1 MLAEL
6 EERKALR
13 HKERASLVD
22 TALERIAPVLSEDM
36 ELPRAALPELL
47 ASFRALVRDL
57 EKAAAA
63 AAEGVKSIESD
74 LAKKAALEKE
84 VAEKRTVDATYRS
97 LAKELSGNHIVDY
110 LQSEALIALA
120 AAGADRLSYLS
131 GARYRLAYED
141 DEFFVID
148 AWNGEERR
156 SVRTLS
162 GGETFLA
169 SLALALA
176 LSDEVKN
183 LAVTDKAPIESLFL
197 DEGFGSLDAE
207 TLDTVV
213 SAIEQ
218 LGGDGRMVGVITHV
232 ADVADRLPVKLIVTK
247 SPRGSH
253 IERDVLQ
260 PLALA
265 AN

>member
-1 MLAEL
+1 MTKEL
-6 EERKALR
+6 ESRKTLR
-13 HKERASLVD
+13 TRERASLVD
-22 TALERIAPVLSEDM
+22 EALVQIAPVLSEDV
-36 ELPRAALPELL
+36 ELPRAELPELL
-47 ASFRALVRDL
+47 ASFRALARDL

-63 AAEGVKSIESD
+63 AAEAVKRIESD

-84 VAEKRTVDATYRS
+84 VAEKRTVDATYRA

-131 GARYRLAYED
+131 AGRYRLAYED

-232 ADVADRLPVKLIVTK
+232 ADVADRLPVKLVVTK

-253 IERDVLQ
+253 IQREVQAGLE
-260 PLALA
+260 LVG
-265 AN
+265 